1 MFFRFACCAL
11 VCLFATFT
19 LAQETKEPVLKQKLE
34 QQKSKKDKEAK
45 PKPTPEALPI
55 ELQLFRPDSLVGW
68 DHGEDRVVGW
78 TINQGILT
86 STLDSSEL
94 VSGLV
99 LNEFE
104 LSFQWRCDAQAA
116 LILNFHGI
124 DSGNTL
130 KVHLKEGV
138 RSGLTLDGGDFKSG
152 SKTLEAPTEEG
163 MFRQAVIRRQQGKFS
178 LHIDENQIYEFE
190 IDANRRF
197 GFAIQSKRGA
207 AQLANVVLKEPL
219 GNPIFNGDDLTG
231 WWTPGKLE
239 SWGIEQGE
247 LIWKAR
253 GGSYIRTEKQYANYT
268 LSFEYTINPG
278 GNSGVGIRTAPEGW
292 PSGDGMELQIYD
304 KPGFDK
310 HSAMAIYGNLPPIAR
325 ADKSGQYNQVVIKAH
340 GRQIS
345 AWINGELVQQVN
357 TYWEPEL
364 RHRNLQG
371 WIGFQDHGAKIRA
384 RNIRV
389 KEEVAGLGLDQWY
402 AKREEPAAKTVL
414 ARLMN
419 SERLAQDDGLISNNV
434 RQSVRDKKQTV
445 AELEGPGALVQLSIK
460 KPNGTLQ
467 FYFDDEQ
474 QPRLTVEAKNLQETL
489 PHVPGHFNGVVT
501 YLGYEQ
507 SLQIVAVDA
516 VGSSVELNTV
526 QFSRGSVFS
535 GQVNTYSPSESPL
548 PRGLHSAL
556 EYRSFQMGKGT
567 VRQYDPF
574 DRLTSEKLTL
584 KPGDSLNAVN
594 AQGRGV
600 VQWLQLNANSKQ
612 LESDDLWIEITVDG
626 ESLPAVAAPVRYYFA
641 GMHAG
646 KNFQNYLVTNRSGIY
661 NRLAIPFGKGVRI
674 NLSNRGNK
682 EIKDVQL
689 TASVEVVN
697 DTNRSPRKQF
707 NEAMRLRGIYQAAG
721 DNSIISQ
728 TGTGR
733 WIGFVMEDKSLET
746 QISVQVDDVATN
758 PIEQTSLSNLL
769 GSSQKEIRNSL
780 SGRSSGLAWR
790 YFLLTPVEFQ
800 ESLKLTSESSNELGG
815 RLGLFYVNP

>member
-1 MFFRFACCAL
+1 M
-11 VCLFATFT
+11 
-19 LAQETKEPVLKQKLE
+19 
-34 QQKSKKDKEAK
+34 
-45 PKPTPEALPI
+45 
-55 ELQLFRPDSLVGW
+55 
-68 DHGEDRVVGW
+68 
-78 TINQGILT
+78 
-86 STLDSSEL
+86 
-94 VSGLV
+94 
-99 LNEFE
+99 
-104 LSFQWRCDAQAA
+104 
-116 LILNFHGI
+116 
-124 DSGNTL
+124 
-130 KVHLKEGV
+130 
-138 RSGLTLDGGDFKSG
+138 
-152 SKTLEAPTEEG
+152 
-163 MFRQAVIRRQQGKFS
+163 
-178 LHIDENQIYEFE
+178 
-190 IDANRRF
+190 
-197 GFAIQSKRGA
+197 
-207 AQLANVVLKEPL
+207 
-219 GNPIFNGDDLTG
+219 
-231 WWTPGKLE
+231 
-239 SWGIEQGE
+239 
-247 LIWKAR
+247 
-253 GGSYIRTEKQYANYT
+253 
-268 LSFEYTINPG
+268 
-278 GNSGVGIRTAPEGW
+278 
-292 PSGDGMELQIYD
+292 
-304 KPGFDK
+304 
-310 HSAMAIYGNLPPIAR
+310 
-325 ADKSGQYNQVVIKAH
+325 
-340 GRQIS
+340 
-345 AWINGELVQQVN
+345 
-357 TYWEPEL
+357 
-364 RHRNLQG
+364 
-371 WIGFQDHGAKIRA
+371 
-384 RNIRV
+384 
-389 KEEVAGLGLDQWY
+389 
-402 AKREEPAAKTVL
+402 
-414 ARLMN
+414 
-419 SERLAQDDGLISNNV
+419 
-434 RQSVRDKKQTV
+434 
-445 AELEGPGALVQLSIK
+445 
-460 KPNGTLQ
+460 
-467 FYFDDEQ
+467 
-474 QPRLTVEAKNLQETL
+474 
-489 PHVPGHFNGVVT
+489 T